1 MALTVAPADSDQRP
15 DPEDLAYAPTV
26 FWTLR
31 ACEVLGAAMFMTA
44 LPWWQPAVWWVLV
57 AGSGSWRSWYVHTAA
72 FKALSGPRRRL
83 RYRLSIWL
91 MMFCVGSAW
100 YFLYAPGNPVMQLVL
115 GVYLLGSASLVAQ
128 RAAGDVVRTLV
139 AVSLVLLPT
148 SLRLLAEGMQQRDV
162 LLMLLGLGGPLM
174 ALSLVFMSRV
184 QERALMEQF
193 DLRQRAERAADA
205 VAGIGLAKSRFFAA
219 VSHDLRQPVHAIG
232 LYLDPLIKLARSAQ
246 DEPAQRAAE
255 GIRQSWRALDDL
267 LSQVLDLTRMD
278 SGALQAQLQPVE
290 LAPLIRDMVMQH
302 SAAAERV
309 GIRIVAL
316 AAPDRWALADALML
330 KRVLSNLLDNAIKFS
345 PPGRAVVIALRPG
358 TGIAGSLP
366 GEANSPNTNTT
377 WRLQVRDAGRGI
389 AREAQAKIF
398 EEFVQLNNEERDR
411 RRGLGLGLAISK
423 RFTQLMGGS
432 IHVRSAIGQGCCMT
446 VRLTQAAPGPAS
458 FSEESQHSQGFL
470 IRSSDDMPVTQPA
483 ALQPL
488 DLLLPAVEP
497 PPAEPVWTAHD
508 VLLVEDDLLVSAA
521 MRHLLQSWGLQV
533 RHVETGAQAMLH
545 SAFGQVAICD
555 VRLPGGESGLD
566 VALKLRAKGKRV
578 LLISGETDPHVRATA
593 QHHGLKLLI
602 KPVSSHQL
610 RMALLQLR

>member
-1 MALTVAPADSDQRP
+1 MSLTAAPADSDQRP
-15 DPEDLAYAPTV
+15 DPEDLAFAPTV
-26 FWTLR
+26 FWSLR
-31 ACEVLGAAMFMTA
+31 AGEVLGAAMFMTV

-57 AGSGSWRSWYVHTAA
+57 AGSGSWRTWYLHTTA
-72 FKALSGPRRRL
+72 FKALSGQQRRL

-100 YFLYAPGNPVMQLVL
+100 LFLYTPGNQVMLLAL
-115 GVYLLGSASLVAQ
+115 GMYLLASAALVAQ

-148 SLRLLAEGMQQRDV
+148 AFRLLADGMQQRDV

-184 QERALMEQF
+184 QERALMEQY

-232 LYLDPLIKLARSAQ
+232 LYLDPLTKLARNAR

-290 LAPLIRDMVMQH
+290 LAPLIRDLVMQH

-316 AAPDRWALADALML
+316 AAADRWVLADALML

-345 PPGRAVVIALRPG
+345 PPGRAVVVALRRGPAVHGSVHTAAPG
-358 TGIAGSLP
+358 AI
-366 GEANSPNTNTT
+366 

-432 IHVRSAIGQGCCMT
+432 INVRSAPGQGCCMT
-446 VRLTQAAPGPAS
+446 VSLTQAAPGVTS

-470 IRSSDDMPVTQPA
+470 MASGDVPTTLPA
-483 ALQPL
+483 ALSPL
-488 DLLLPAVEP
+488 DLVLPAVEP
-497 PPAEPVWTAHD
+497 QPPEAVWTTHD

-545 SAFGQVAICD
+545 AAFGQLAICD
-555 VRLPGGESGLD
+555 VRLPGGESGLE

-578 LLISGETDPHVRATA
+578 LLISGETDPHVRSTA
-593 QHHGLKLLI
+593 QLHGLKLLI

-610 RMALLQLR
+610 RSALQQLQ